1 MRAGTRLSGWAGA
14 GAGEG
19 QHPLRGGR
27 LPGLT
32 ICWSELGP
40 ARGFAIGSA
49 GAIRGEC
56 GRCWRPARRPSI
68 VREAVV

>member
-32 ICWSELGP
+32 ICWS
-40 ARGFAIGSA
+40 
-49 GAIRGEC
+49 
-56 GRCWRPARRPSI
+56 
-68 VREAVV
+68 